1 MGLITSFWFDG
12 SGVALGWW
20 ILILARFCSVEVGGV
35 TEKLDGGGGGGWLRE
50 REIEIKERSEKCI
63 YIIFILYYIILMCS
77 MVK

>member
-1 MGLITSFWFDG
+1 MGLIAWFWFDG
-12 SGVALGWW
+12 GGVALGWW
-20 ILILARFCSVEVGGV
+20 ILILARFCLVEVGGV

-63 YIIFILYYIILMCS
+63 YIIFILYFIILMCS